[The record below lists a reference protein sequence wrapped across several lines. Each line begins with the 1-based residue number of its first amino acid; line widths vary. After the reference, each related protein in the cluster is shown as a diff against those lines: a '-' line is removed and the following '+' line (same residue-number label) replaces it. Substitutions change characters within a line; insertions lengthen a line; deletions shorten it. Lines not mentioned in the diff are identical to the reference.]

1 MPPIVSIVGR
11 SGSGKT
17 TLIEKLI
24 PEIKRRGY
32 RVGTIKHTHHPV
44 EIDQPGKDSSRLRA
58 AGADAVMLAAPGR
71 LALIKE
77 VNSDRLE
84 SLAAYFQ
91 DVDLL
96 ITEGFKGERRPKI
109 EVVRAA
115 LSPEMLCRDN
125 PDLIAV
131 ATDMNLTLSLPV
143 FGLENPLPIVDFI
156 ERRFL
161 QRRQ

>member
-1 MPPIVSIVGR
+1 
-11 SGSGKT
+11 
-17 TLIEKLI
+17 
-24 PEIKRRGY
+24 
-32 RVGTIKHTHHPV
+32 
-44 EIDQPGKDSSRLRA
+44 
-58 AGADAVMLAAPGR
+58 MLAAPGR

-84 SLAAYFQ
+84 TLAAYFQ

>member
-11 SGSGKT
+11 SRSGKT

-58 AGADAVMLAAPGR
+58 AGADTVMLAAPGR
-71 LALIKE
+71 VALIKD
-77 VNSDRLE
+77 VRTDRLE
-84 SLAAYFQ
+84 SLVGYFQ

-96 ITEGFKGERRPKI
+96 ITEGFKRENRPKI

-115 LSPEMLCRDN
+115 LNPEMLCRDN
-125 PDLIAV
+125 PHLIAV
-131 ATDMNLTLSLPV
+131 ATDMNLSIPLPV

-161 QRRQ
+161 RRSQ